1 MEHSLSNIVLS
12 DLHVLILKPTLD
24 TGIIIIII
32 FTLQER
38 KWRVSYKLRQRD

>member
-24 TGIIIIII
+24 MGIIIII